1 MSKFNNFRSK
11 LADELEIPNNA
22 LSDNFELRMHGNKKV
37 IIENHLGLTVYD
49 ENMVSIKT
57 NDQDIKIKGSKFK
70 IEEINNLKVI
80 VKGNIKEIIFSMK
93 E

>member
-22 LSDNFELRMHGNKKV
+22 LSDNFDLIMHGNKKV
-37 IIENHLGLTVYD
+37 IIENHLGIKIYED
-49 ENMVSIKT
+49 NMISVKT
-57 NDQDIKIKGSKFK
+57 NDQDITIKGSKFI
-70 IEEINNLKVI
+70 IEEINNYKVI